1 MGLRTN
7 KICLG
12 KIIEGEVNAS
22 PFYLFTIRD
31 LQIANISYNVQNI
44 KQIYYFLFIILNK
57 DFVYINNLYIPT
69 TINDISIIGQ
79 NIR

>member
-1 MGLRTN
+1 MD
-7 KICLG
+7 

-31 LQIANISYNVQNI
+31 LQITNISYNVQDI
-44 KQIYYFLFIILNK
+44 KQIHYFLFIFLNK
-57 DFVYINNLYIPT
+57 DFEIMNSLYIPNN
-69 TINDISIIGQ
+69 IIVNKIIGQ